1 LVYLRNNKIEQ
12 MVKSMTGYGKAE
24 CILSDNSKVT
34 VEIRTLNGKSA
45 DINFKSNFTPKDKEL
60 EIRQYLTQQ
69 LHRGTIDF
77 FINQT
82 AGDSGAQKTINKEVF
97 EQYYDQLRHLQ
108 DFHKSAGFIGDG
120 EEPVD
125 EAVSGRTPDGSR
137 GARGNS
143 FCCGDQVYPSHT
155 SDSILMSAV
164 LKLPDVL
171 QTKEQVISDA
181 DWQQITETISIA
193 TGKLNNYRD
202 TEGKALYADVTK
214 RVGNIEVLLE
224 EVKKQDVTR
233 VPAIKER
240 LKAKIAEAAIP
251 SDPNRLEQEIVF
263 YLEKLD
269 INEEKV
275 RLAQH
280 CKYFMQTINGEAD
293 TATAATG
300 VSGTAAIGAEEYPGK
315 KLGFII
321 QEMGREINTIGSKAN
336 DAEIQKFVVRMK
348 DELEKIREQS
358 MNML

>member
-1 LVYLRNNKIEQ
+1 

-82 AGDSGAQKTINKEVF
+82 AGDSAAQKTINKEVF

-108 DFHKSAGFIGDG
+108 EFHKSAGFIGDG

-137 GARGNS
+137 GTRGSS
-143 FCCGDQVYPSHT
+143 FGCSDMVYPSHT

-181 DWQQITETISIA
+181 DWQQIKETISIA
-193 TGKLNNYRD
+193 TDKLNSYRD

-214 RVGNIEVLLE
+214 RVGNIEMLLE

-240 LKAKIAEAAIP
+240 LKTKIAEAAIP

-263 YLEKLD
+263 YIEKLD

-280 CKYFMQTINGEAD
+280 CKYFMQTINGETD
-293 TATAATG
+293 TATAAIG
-300 VSGTAAIGAEEYPGK
+300 VSGAAATCVSGAAATGTEEYPGK

-336 DAEIQKFVVRMK
+336 DAAIQKFVVRMK

-358 MNML
+358 MNIL

>member
-1 LVYLRNNKIEQ
+1 

-24 CILSDNSKVT
+24 CILSDNSKVI

-45 DINFKSNFTPKDKEL
+45 DINFKSNFASKDKEL

-82 AGDSGAQKTINKEVF
+82 AGDSAAQKTINKEVF
-97 EQYYDQLRHLQ
+97 EQYYDQLKNLQ
-108 DFHKSAGFIGDG
+108 EFHKSAGFIGTG
-120 EEPVD
+120 EDPVD
-125 EAVSGRTPDGSR
+125 EAVSGRTHNGSCDGNGHGYSNYFS
-137 GARGNS
+137 G
-143 FCCGDQVYPSHT
+143 QEYPSYT

-164 LKLPDVL
+164 MKLPDIL

-181 DWQQITETISIA
+181 DWQQITETIRIA
-193 TGKLNNYRD
+193 TDKLNNYRE
-202 TEGKALYADVTK
+202 TEGKALYDDVTK
-214 RVGNIEVLLE
+214 RVGNIKTLLD

-240 LKAKIAEAAIP
+240 LKSKIAEAAIP

-263 YLEKLD
+263 YVEKLD

-280 CKYFMQTINGEAD
+280 CKYFMQTIDGETDTANNATGTAD
-293 TATAATG
+293 TTG
-300 VSGTAAIGAEEYPGK
+300 TSASGTEEYPGK

-336 DAEIQKFVVRMK
+336 DAEIQKFVIRMK

-358 MNML
+358 MNIL

>member
-1 LVYLRNNKIEQ
+1 

-24 CILSDNSKVT
+24 CTLSDNSKVT

-45 DINFKSNFTPKDKEL
+45 DINFKSNFAQKDKEL
-60 EIRQYLTQQ
+60 EIRQYLVQQ

-77 FINQT
+77 SMNQT
-82 AGDSGAQKTINKEVF
+82 AGESAAQKTINKEVF
-97 EQYYDQLRHLQ
+97 EQYYDQLKNLQ
-108 DFHKSAGFIGDG
+108 DFHKSAGFIGTG

-125 EAVSGRTPDGSR
+125 EAVSGRTHDSSCLANGHVY
-137 GARGNS
+137 NV
-143 FCCGDQVYPSHT
+143 QEYPSYT

-164 LKLPDVL
+164 MKLPDVL
-171 QTKEQVISDA
+171 QTKAQVISEA
-181 DWQQITETISIA
+181 DWQQITETIHIA
-193 TGKLNNYRD
+193 ADKLNIYRD

-214 RVGNIEVLLE
+214 RVGNIESLLE

-240 LKAKIAEAAIP
+240 LKAKITEAGIP

-263 YLEKLD
+263 YVEKLD

-280 CKYFMQTINGEAD
+280 CKYFMQTIDGEAD
-293 TATAATG
+293 IAAA
-300 VSGTAAIGAEEYPGK
+300 SGAEEYPGK

-358 MNML
+358 MNIL

>member
-1 LVYLRNNKIEQ
+1 

-24 CILSDNSKVT
+24 CTLSDNSKVT

-45 DINFKSNFTPKDKEL
+45 DINFKSNFAPKDKEL

-77 FINQT
+77 SINQT
-82 AGDSGAQKTINKEVF
+82 AGDSAAQKTINKEIF
-97 EQYYDQLRHLQ
+97 EQYYDQLKNLQ
-108 DFHKSAGFIGDG
+108 DFHKSAGFIGTG

-125 EAVSGRTPDGSR
+125 EAVSGRTHDS
-137 GARGNS
+137 S
-143 FCCGDQVYPSHT
+143 CCTNGQEYPSYT
-155 SDSILMSAV
+155 SDSVLMAAV
-164 LKLPDVL
+164 MKLPDVL
-171 QTKEQVISDA
+171 QTREQVISEA
-181 DWQQITETISIA
+181 DWQQITETIHTA
-193 TGKLNNYRD
+193 TDKLNNYRD

-214 RVGNIEVLLE
+214 RVGNIESFLE

-240 LKAKIAEAAIP
+240 LKAKIAEAGIP

-263 YLEKLD
+263 YVEKLD

-280 CKYFMQTINGEAD
+280 CKYFMQTIDGEAD
-293 TATAATG
+293 ATAAATG
-300 VSGTAAIGAEEYPGK
+300 SSAAAAAGAEEYPGK

-336 DAEIQKFVVRMK
+336 DADIQKYVVRMK

-358 MNML
+358 MNIL

>member
-1 LVYLRNNKIEQ
+1 VHNNKIEQ

-24 CILSDNSKVT
+24 CSLSDNSKVT

-45 DINFKSNFTPKDKEL
+45 DINFKSNFAPKDKEL

-77 FINQT
+77 SINQT
-82 AGDSGAQKTINKEVF
+82 AGDSAAQKTINKEIF
-97 EQYYDQLRHLQ
+97 EQYYDQLKNLQ
-108 DFHKSAGFIGDG
+108 EFHKSAGFIGTG

-125 EAVSGRTPDGSR
+125 EAVSGRAHDS
-137 GARGNS
+137 S
-143 FCCGDQVYPSHT
+143 CCTNGQEYPSYT
-155 SDSILMSAV
+155 SDSVLMAAV
-164 LKLPDVL
+164 MKLPDVL
-171 QTKEQVISDA
+171 QTKEQVISEA
-181 DWQQITETISIA
+181 DWQQITETIHTA
-193 TGKLNNYRD
+193 TDKLNNYRD

-214 RVGNIEVLLE
+214 RVGNIEAFLE

-240 LKAKIAEAAIP
+240 LKAKIAEAGIP

-263 YLEKLD
+263 YVEKLD

-280 CKYFMQTINGEAD
+280 CKYFMQTIDGEAD
-293 TATAATG
+293 IAAS
-300 VSGTAAIGAEEYPGK
+300 SGTEEYPGK

-358 MNML
+358 MNIL

>member
-1 LVYLRNNKIEQ
+1 VHNNKIEQ

-24 CILSDNSKVT
+24 CSLSDNSKVT

-45 DINFKSNFTPKDKEL
+45 DINFKSNFAPKDKEL

-77 FINQT
+77 SINQT
-82 AGDSGAQKTINKEVF
+82 AGDSAAQKTINKEIF
-97 EQYYDQLRHLQ
+97 EQYYDQLKNLQ
-108 DFHKSAGFIGDG
+108 EFHKSAGFIGTG

-125 EAVSGRTPDGSR
+125 EAVSGRAHDS
-137 GARGNS
+137 S
-143 FCCGDQVYPSHT
+143 CCTNGQEYPSYT
-155 SDSILMSAV
+155 SDSVLMAAV
-164 LKLPDVL
+164 MKLPDVL
-171 QTKEQVISDA
+171 QTKEQVISEA
-181 DWQQITETISIA
+181 DWQQITETIHTA
-193 TGKLNNYRD
+193 TDKLNNYRD

-214 RVGNIEVLLE
+214 RVGNIEAFLE
-224 EVKKQDVTR
+224 EIKKQDVTR

-240 LKAKIAEAAIP
+240 LKAKIAEAGIP

-263 YLEKLD
+263 YVEKLD

-280 CKYFMQTINGEAD
+280 CKYFMQTIDGEAD
-293 TATAATG
+293 IAAS
-300 VSGTAAIGAEEYPGK
+300 SGTEEYPGK

-358 MNML
+358 MNIL